1 MAIIATSEGG
11 SQREPMPAGNYPAR
25 CISMIHIGTVPEEY
39 QGEKKMQDKV
49 RITWEFPTEQKVFKE
64 ENGEQPYN
72 LSKEFTLSLN
82 EKANLRKVLRNWRG
96 VDFTEEEAKAFDIE
110 KLVGA
115 PCLINVIHVPKK
127 DGSGSYAN
135 IDSISRLPKG
145 FVCPDQVAESYIF
158 TYENFDLAKFMALP
172 EFLRKKMETSVQYK
186 NSIQQDTAV
195 NSEYSQLPSFE
206 EETKEEKLPF

>member
-96 VDFTEEEAKAFDIE
+96 VDFTE
-110 KLVGA
+110 
-115 PCLINVIHVPKK
+115 
-127 DGSGSYAN
+127 
-135 IDSISRLPKG
+135 
-145 FVCPDQVAESYIF
+145 
-158 TYENFDLAKFMALP
+158 
-172 EFLRKKMETSVQYK
+172 
-186 NSIQQDTAV
+186 
-195 NSEYSQLPSFE
+195 
-206 EETKEEKLPF
+206 